1 MKNLNEQDLPEA
13 IATYNIEALAQLAML
28 VRERIIETIA
38 KKGGHLGA
46 SLGTVELSVA
56 LHHVFD
62 AEIDQLVWD
71 VGHQAYGHKLLT
83 GRAKDFD
90 SIRDFGGLSGFLS
103 RTESKYDSFGAG
115 HSSTSISAAMG
126 MALSQKLKSNGAQA
140 VAIIGDASIVSGMA
154 FEALNH
160 LGESKADVLVI
171 LNDNA
176 MGIDPSVGALK
187 DHFSKGS
194 SSIQS
199 FFESFKIQYSG
210 PIDGHDLPLVIAS
223 LKALK
228 SLKGPRLLHLKTVK
242 GKGLQAA
249 EKDQVTYHAP
259 GKFQPQTGE
268 RFKTKKSFLKYQ
280 EIIGQTLF
288 ELCKNA
294 SNVKVITPAMSTGSG
309 LTKVLAEFPQ
319 QCYDVGIAEQHAVT
333 LSAGLA
339 TQGDFVCC
347 VIYST
352 FLQRAYD
359 QIIHDVALQN
369 LPVVFCIDRAG
380 LVGNDGPTHHG
391 VFDIAYL
398 SCIPNIEILSP
409 ANGQELQHLLFEL
422 KAAHNQ
428 GSLNHP
434 VALRYPRG
442 YAELKSL
449 DGQKTTKS
457 FRQNEWSK
465 KGDSVGI
472 IASGSMHKI
481 VDSFLAQRSDQQRF
495 SVFNLRVLK
504 PLHKEEITAFL
515 NAHQTVITLEDGV
528 LKGGIGQSI
537 KQLAFDQAY
546 RGKIYCKG
554 IEDNFVPH
562 GATSTLFKHQN
573 ISVDALN
580 ALVDQSS

>member
-1 MKNLNEQDLPEA
+1 MKNLNEQDLPKA
-13 IATYNIEALAQLAML
+13 ISTYKIEALAQLVVL

-62 AEIDQLVWD
+62 TEIDQLVWD

-83 GRAKDFD
+83 GRAQDFE
-90 SIRDFGGLSGFLS
+90 SIRDFDGLSGFLS
-103 RTESKYDSFGAG
+103 RAESKYDSFGAG

-126 MALSQKLKSNGAQA
+126 MALSQKFKNNGAQA

-160 LGESKADVLVI
+160 LGDSKADVLVI

-194 SSIQS
+194 SSIKS
-199 FFESFKIQYSG
+199 FFESFKIEYSG
-210 PIDGHDLPLVIAS
+210 PIDGHDLSLLLES
-223 LKALK
+223 LKAFK
-228 SLKGPRLLHLKTVK
+228 SLKGPRLLHLKTIK
-242 GKGLQAA
+242 GKGLYAA

-259 GKFQPQTGE
+259 GKFQPQTGQ
-268 RFKTKKSFLKYQ
+268 RFEIKKSFLKYQ
-280 EIIGQTLF
+280 EIIGETLF
-288 ELCKNA
+288 ELCNKA
-294 SNVKVITPAMSTGSG
+294 SNVKIITPAMSTGSG
-309 LTKVLAEFPQ
+309 LSKVLTEFPQ
-319 QCYDVGIAEQHAVT
+319 QCFDVGIAEQHAVT

-359 QIIHDVALQN
+359 QIIHDVAIQK

-422 KAAHNQ
+422 KAAHEK
-428 GSLNHP
+428 GLLNHP

-442 YAELKSL
+442 YSELKNL
-449 DGQKTTKS
+449 EGHLKIKS
-457 FRQNEWSK
+457 MRQNEWLK
-465 KGDSVGI
+465 KGESVGI

-481 VDSFLAQRSDQQRF
+481 VDEFMAQRSDNERF

-504 PLHKEEITAFL
+504 PLHSDEIITFL
-515 NAHQTVITLEDGV
+515 KAHQTVITLEDGV

-546 RGKIYCKG
+546 QGKIYCKG
-554 IEDNFVPH
+554 IEDDFVPH
-562 GATSTLFKHQN
+562 GTTSILFKNQN

-580 ALVDQSS
+580 VLVDQSS